1 MSLYFSLLVVDDRTD
16 FVTPKSAIHGPQSAC
31 PGIMEKT
38 GVHESLFSIM
48 NFGKAPCSKRFQLL
62 NESLSK
68 IVKNIWFTKLGL
80 F

>member
-16 FVTPKSAIHGPQSAC
+16 FVTPRSTIHGPQSAS
-31 PGIMEKT
+31 PGCMET
-38 GVHESLFSIM
+38 LTAHGFLFLIM
-48 NFGKAPCSKRFQLL
+48 NFGQAPCSKRFQLL
-62 NESLSK
+62 DESLSK